1 MSNRGDKMTEWI
13 EEIKGTIE
21 WYTENRDWFY
31 NGWFFGWFDNKSTPD
46 FIEEIKNT
54 IAWTKS

>member
-1 MSNRGDKMTEWI
+1 MPNWTEETKNEIPWI
-13 EEIKGTIE
+13 EEIA
-21 WYTENRDWFY
+21 DWFY